1 MIYSLRE
8 FIENILLESL
18 HPELHAIV
26 TQPSKRGTSIQTEL
40 AKKVKELTKRG
51 EETGIEGNMPKGS
64 SRAYLR
70 LQAPEKIDLDGKRTE
85 LRTGLKVAIRA
96 RLDRFHNPE
105 QHDGMDL
112 GQLQNKAEGG
122 DHFVNSQHRVIVKD
136 HSTGKYHTNTESGI
150 FPPLID
156 HDDKNHNWTHVG
168 HVDNIRGKKFRELT
182 KTKSHPK
189 GISHSEFCSSLDRE
203 WNRQHDKYWDES
215 PDREK
220 HNDHIKSHPLV
231 QKFLDHQI
239 NLGAPPH
246 DYSQIQNM
254 GIWKH
259 PHTGEEHIVARDHGF
274 SENVMKAY
282 KNAHGKLIETRQ
294 RTLEFRWPLQQRLP

>member
-26 TQPSKRGTSIQTEL
+26 TQPSKRGTSKQTEL

-51 EETGIEGNMPKGS
+51 EKTGILRNMPKGS

-70 LQAPEKIDLDGKRTE
+70 LQAPEEIDLDGKRTE

-105 QHDGMDL
+105 QHDGMGL
-112 GQLQNKAEGG
+112 GQLQNEAEGG

-168 HVDNIRGKKFRELT
+168 HVDNITGKKFRELT
-182 KTKSHPK
+182 KTQSHPK
-189 GISHSEFCSSLDRE
+189 GISHSEFCSSLDRV
-203 WNRQHDKYWDES
+203 WNRQHGKYWDES

-220 HNDHIKSHPLV
+220 HNDHIESHPLV

-274 SENVMKAY
+274 SDDVMKAY
-282 KNAHGKLIETRQ
+282 KNARGNMIYKNRNTSI
-294 RTLEFRWPLQQRLP
+294 